1 MKFLAVMKSYQ
12 IPLIHHRL
20 VSPTKIPIDIA
31 IIDSS
36 FCEKLPKSLIAF
48 AGIDAITHATEAYVS
63 VVANEFTEGHSLRAL
78 KLLMEN
84 LVPSYRTGSLP
95 CREAVHHGATLAGL
109 AFSNS
114 FLGICHSL
122 AHKVGAA
129 FHLPH
134 GLTCG
139 ILLPHVI
146 RYNSSLNPT
155 RMGIYP
161 GYDYPKARE
170 RYANIA
176 NYLGLHKTVLFN
188 KKFNSDS
195 DEDLDEQLMEAFI
208 SKLYELYDDMSV
220 PKSFQL
226 AGIDEKDYMS
236 KLEDIALKAFD
247 DQCTPANPRFPL
259 ITELQTILKDAY
271 NNNDRTS
278 LSKQRW
284 TAAAAED
291 EKETKE
297 DDENCHLVQE

>member
-1 MKFLAVMKSYQ
+1 
-12 IPLIHHRL
+12 
-20 VSPTKIPIDIA
+20 
-31 IIDSS
+31 
-36 FCEKLPKSLIAF
+36 
-48 AGIDAITHATEAYVS
+48 
-63 VVANEFTEGHSLRAL
+63 
-78 KLLMEN
+78 
-84 LVPSYRTGSLP
+84 
-95 CREAVHHGATLAGL
+95 
-109 AFSNS
+109 
-114 FLGICHSL
+114 
-122 AHKVGAA
+122 
-129 FHLPH
+129 
-134 GLTCG
+134 
-139 ILLPHVI
+139 
-146 RYNSSLNPT
+146 
-155 RMGIYP
+155 MGIYP

-176 NYLGLHKTVLFN
+176 NYLGLHKTVHFS
-188 KKFNSDS
+188 KKSNSDC

-278 LSKQRW
+278 LSKQRQW
-284 TAAAAED
+284 TAAAAAAAED

-297 DDENCHLVQE
+297 EDENYHLVQE